1 MSEDNKKIKEQLH
14 KDWDVKKTALT
25 RTFKFNDFVHAMQF
39 VNTVAAVSEEFN
51 HHPIINVAYNIV
63 KLELTTK
70 DTNSVTIKDS
80 VLATKIDTLV

>member
-1 MSEDNKKIKEQLH
+1 
-14 KDWDVKKTALT
+14 
-25 RTFKFNDFVHAMQF
+25 MQF